1 MASVSCRAT
10 SFTRPQPQEKKGRRK
25 LSSKVGEIL
34 QPSSSKAILAGP
46 YIMALDEEEIEDDVE
61 TISLQRKKRDKTQ
74 RVYLGETKRLFQ
86 EFELA
91 EIVDSPF

>member
-1 MASVSCRAT
+1 
-10 SFTRPQPQEKKGRRK
+10 
-25 LSSKVGEIL
+25 
-34 QPSSSKAILAGP
+34 
-46 YIMALDEEEIEDDVE
+46 MALDEEEIEDDVE

-91 EIVDSPF
+91 EIVDSPFWDSIISTGQKDKT